1 MESAMKSFARSLTS
15 FSLAGV
21 FSLGLLSI
29 STVHAADPENYIKYR
44 QAIMKAIA
52 GHSGS
57 SGQILRGLVEAQ
69 PGELAFHADAL
80 ARLNADLVRL
90 FPEGSDFGET
100 EALPKI
106 WEDRAG
112 FAQRAKDAEDATAN
126 FAKAVQSGDN
136 EAMVSAYKAVGESC
150 KGCHQNFRERKR

>member
-1 MESAMKSFARSLTS
+1 MKSFARSLTS
-15 FSLAGV
+15 ISVAGVLSLGMFSL
-21 FSLGLLSI
+21 SS
-29 STVHAADPENYIKYR
+29 VHAAEPENYIKYR
-44 QAIMKAIA
+44 QAIMKAVA
-52 GHSGS
+52 GHSSS
-57 SGQILRGLVEAQ
+57 SGQILRGLVDAQ

-106 WEDRAG
+106 WEDQAG
-112 FAQRAKDAEDATAN
+112 FAQRAKEAADATAN
-126 FAKAVQSGDN
+126 FAKAVQSGD
-136 EAMVSAYKAVGESC
+136 ATATATAYKAVGESC

>member
-1 MESAMKSFARSLTS
+1 MKSFARSLTS
-15 FSLAGV
+15 ISVAGVLSLGMFSL
-21 FSLGLLSI
+21 SS
-29 STVHAADPENYIKYR
+29 VHAAEPENYIKYR
-44 QAIMKAIA
+44 QAIMKAVA

-57 SGQILRGLVEAQ
+57 SGQILRGLVDAQ

-106 WEDRAG
+106 WEDQAD
-112 FAQRAKDAEDATAN
+112 FAQRAKDAAEATAT
-126 FAKAVQSGDN
+126 FAKVVNSGDQA
-136 EAMVSAYKAVGESC
+136 AMVTAYKAVGESC

>member
-1 MESAMKSFARSLTS
+1 MKSLMQSLKS
-15 FSLAGV
+15 VSVMSVL
-21 FSLGLLSI
+21 SLGLLAAS
-29 STVHAADPENYIKYR
+29 SVHAAEPENYIKYR
-44 QAIMKAIA
+44 QAIMKAMA

-57 SGQILRGLVEAQ
+57 SGQILRGLVDAQ

-106 WEDRAG
+106 WEDPAG
-112 FAQRAKDAEDATAN
+112 FAQKAKDAADATAN
-126 FAKAVQSGDN
+126 FAKAAQGGDAA
-136 EAMVSAYKAVGESC
+136 AMATAYKAVGESC
-150 KGCHQNFRERKR
+150 KGCHQNYRERKR

>member
-1 MESAMKSFARSLTS
+1 MKSLVHSLK
-15 FSLAGV
+15 SLSLMSV
-21 FSLGLLSI
+21 LSLGLL
-29 STVHAADPENYIKYR
+29 AASSAYAAEPENYIKYR
-44 QAIMKAIA
+44 QAIMKAMA

-57 SGQILRGLVEAQ
+57 SGQILRGLVDAQ

-112 FAQRAKDAEDATAN
+112 FAQRAKDAADATAN
-126 FAKAVQSGDN
+126 FARAVQSGDN
-136 EAMVSAYKAVGESC
+136 GEMANAYKAVGESC
-150 KGCHQNFRERKR
+150 KGCHQNYRERKR

>member
-1 MESAMKSFARSLTS
+1 MKSLMQSLKS
-15 FSLAGV
+15 VSVMSVL
-21 FSLGLLSI
+21 SLGVL
-29 STVHAADPENYIKYR
+29 AASSVQAAEPENYIKYR
-44 QAIMKAIA
+44 QAIMKAMA

-57 SGQILRGLVEAQ
+57 SGQILRGLVDAQ

-106 WEDRAG
+106 WEDPAG
-112 FAQRAKDAEDATAN
+112 FAQKAKDAADATAN
-126 FAKAVQSGDN
+126 FAKAAQRGDAA
-136 EAMVSAYKAVGESC
+136 AMATAYKAVGESC
-150 KGCHQNFRERKR
+150 KGCHQNYRERKR